1 MNALISTRPYD
12 AIDLS
17 TRAFWSTTAADR
29 ERSFAVLREQRPVS
43 WQRPP
48 ESLQQNPDA
57 VGFWAV
63 VRHRDIVE
71 VSRRHDVFISGK
83 GVLFADMPEE
93 ALEATQSFLAMD
105 PPRHTKIRKLVSAA
119 FTPRQVK
126 RIEDQIKTNA
136 ADIVREL
143 AAAGSGVDFVRQ
155 CSSLLPLRTLA
166 DMVGIPED
174 RRVEAAEAA
183 NDLVSLNDEVHLA
196 GRDPLGLLVVQT
208 MYLHQLALE
217 MAERRRADPA
227 DDLMTNLVQA
237 EIDGERLTD
246 KEIAAFFVL
255 LCVAGNDTTR
265 QTTSHALR
273 ALTDFP
279 EQREW
284 LMADIDGRIPTAVEE
299 FVRWSTPVMTFRR
312 TAVADYEL
320 GGQVIKAGERVVMV
334 YPSGNWDT
342 SVFADPDRLDL
353 SRDPNPHLG
362 FGGGGPHFCL
372 GNHVAKTQLRAL
384 FSELLRNIPDIR
396 AGAPEYLVGDF
407 IHGVRA
413 MPCEF
418 GA

>member
-1 MNALISTRPYD
+1 MNPLISTRPYD

-48 ESLQQNPDA
+48 ESLLRNPDA

-71 VSRRHDVFISGK
+71 VSRNHDVFISGK
-83 GVLFADMPEE
+83 GVMFEDMPEE

-126 RIEDQIKTNA
+126 RIEVQIKTNA
-136 ADIVREL
+136 ATIVREL
-143 AAAGSGVDFVRQ
+143 AEAGSGVDFVRH

-174 RRVEAAEAA
+174 RRLEAAEAA
-183 NDLVSLNDEVHLA
+183 NDLVSLTDEVHLA
-196 GRDPLGLLVVQT
+196 GRDPLTLLMVQT
-208 MYLHQLALE
+208 VYLHQLALE
-217 MAERRRADPA
+217 MAEQRRVHPE

-284 LMADIDGRIPTAVEE
+284 LMADLDGRIPTAVEE
-299 FVRWSTPVMTFRR
+299 FVRWATPVMTFRR

-320 GGQVIKAGERVVMV
+320 GGQMIEAGEKVVMV
-334 YPSGNWDT
+334 YPSANWDT
-342 SVFADPDRLDL
+342 SVFSEPDRLDL
-353 SRDPNPHLG
+353 SRNPNPHLG
-362 FGGGGPHFCL
+362 FGGGGNHFCL
-372 GNHVAKTQLRAL
+372 GNHVAKSQLRAL
-384 FSELLRNIPDIR
+384 FSELLRNIPDIQ
-396 AGAPEYLVGDF
+396 AGTPEYLVGDF

-413 MPCEF
+413 MPCVF
-418 GA
+418 GT